1 MYPDAGG
8 GGGYDMY
15 PEAPGPDA
23 GAAPGPSM
31 PGGGADMYPDAG
43 EMYPEAGAMYPE
55 AGGMYPDADDAY
67 PEAPAEEKWDLN
79 AALARSQAEAEA
91 EAEAARRGDG
101 FDPRRLMAQN
111 RRQLSIEE
119 RQKMEQKMKAKLAGE
134 TGYGDDHLSSG
145 KDLSGGAG
153 GETGFTVVDSES
165 DDEMDPFDRY
175 QQQKAEAAAAAH
187 AAGLDVDGGKKK
199 KKRRRKGKPKEGEE
213 DDDEEGTAA
222 ARKAAKANSEYQK
235 TMAFMET
242 HERDQLGKKKEEGN
256 SNQPRGEGERRK
268 KRRVT

>member
-1 MYPDAGG
+1 
-8 GGGYDMY
+8 
-15 PEAPGPDA
+15 
-23 GAAPGPSM
+23 
-31 PGGGADMYPDAG
+31 
-43 EMYPEAGAMYPE
+43 
-55 AGGMYPDADDAY
+55 
-67 PEAPAEEKWDLN
+67 
-79 AALARSQAEAEA
+79 
-91 EAEAARRGDG
+91 
-101 FDPRRLMAQN
+101 MAQN